1 MKAKIKFTVRK
12 LDNGFVVNE
21 NGKETAIENQNNLES
36 HFISRFKNELQ
47 KPFNRLS
54 LEECIISLEID

>member
-1 MKAKIKFTVRK
+1 MKTKIKFTVKK

-21 NGKETAIENQNNLES
+21 DGKETAIENQNNLET
-36 HFISRFKNELQ
+36 HFVARFKNEIQ

-54 LEECIISLEID
+54 LEESVITIEID